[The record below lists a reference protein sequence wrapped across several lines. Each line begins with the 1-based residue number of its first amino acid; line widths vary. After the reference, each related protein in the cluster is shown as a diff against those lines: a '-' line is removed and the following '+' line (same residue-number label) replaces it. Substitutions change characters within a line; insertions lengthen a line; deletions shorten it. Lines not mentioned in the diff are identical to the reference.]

1 MKRRRVILIVSL
13 VVAAVALGAGAFYFF
28 TDPTAWEST
37 LSQFD
42 LPEPT
47 DGGLTA
53 SGYIEAEEVNV
64 ASQVGGR
71 VAEVLAKEGDDV
83 EVGTVLIRLDG
94 TLLEAQIAS
103 ARAGVEV
110 AEARLAQVTAGPR
123 PEQVRQAEAGLAQ
136 ATAARDGAY
145 QGWQDAEAMRDNP
158 QELNARIAAARF
170 EVTSAEAQLAA
181 ATAMKDAAV
190 ISHDSYWDAKEN
202 WGDVRKRL
210 EKKYQEYMDV
220 GETWEEIKKR
230 LEEEFGDIEEG
241 DEGWEDFKKKLEEW
255 YEKLL
260 EKKRPEIP
268 SEIPAQLDFHM
279 IPYEY
284 WKAWVGY
291 HSADAKL
298 DQARTSLN
306 DLVRMRENPQE
317 LAARADGAKA
327 QYKAA
332 KAAVA
337 QAEAQL
343 EAVRSGATVEEIAV
357 VEAQVE
363 QAQASL
369 KTLLSERE
377 KLTIAAPVGGLI
389 LELTIHGGELA
400 APGATLV
407 TLGDLDEVNLTVY
420 VPQDRL
426 GQVNVGQKAD
436 VKVDGFPGAVFR
448 GTVVAI
454 ANQAEFIPRTIE
466 TKDERVSM
474 VFAVEIAIAN
484 PDHKLKPG
492 VPADATILTGEP

>member
-37 LSQFD
+37 LSQLD
-42 LPEPT
+42 LAEPT

-53 SGYIEAEEVNV
+53 SGYIEAEEVNI
-64 ASQVGGR
+64 ASQIGGR
-71 VAEVLAKEGDDV
+71 VADVLAKDGDDV
-83 EVGTVLIRLDG
+83 DVGTVLIRLDG
-94 TLLEAQIAS
+94 TLLEARIGS

-110 AEARLAQVTAGPR
+110 AEARLAQVTAGTR

-136 ATAARDGAY
+136 ATVARDGAY

-170 EVTSAEAQLAA
+170 EVTSAEAELAA

-190 ISHDSYWDAKEN
+190 ISHDSYWDAKEK
-202 WGDVRKRL
+202 WGDVRKGL
-210 EKKYQEYMDV
+210 EKKYEEYLDA

-230 LEEEFGDIEEG
+230 LEE
-241 DEGWEDFKKKLEEW
+241 
-255 YEKLL
+255 
-260 EKKRPEIP
+260 KRPEIP

-306 DLVRMRENPQE
+306 DLVRMRANPQE

-327 QYKAA
+327 HYEAA

-377 KLTIAAPVGGLI
+377 KLTIAAPVSGLI
-389 LELTIHGGELA
+389 LELTIHEGELA

-426 GQVNVGQKAD
+426 GQVNVGQEAD
-436 VKVDGFPGAVFR
+436 VRVDGFPGEVFR

-454 ANQAEFIPRTIE
+454 ANQAEFIPRSIE
-466 TKDERVSM
+466 TKEERVSM